1 MYWFSHLTVHSS
13 YLGGLLGPML
23 VTSVGLGM
31 LFVPLSLVALNRVRN
46 EDSGVASS
54 LLNTGQQV
62 GGAIGLAALGT
73 VTWTT
78 VSDNVKSQIA
88 QAAATGRT
96 GLHLPAGKAG
106 GIVPAPI
113 LHQALAVGISRGF
126 LVAAGI
132 FVVALVIAFVT
143 IRLRREDLAGAAVVV
158 PADAS
163 GLAGEHELEGSRN

>member
-1 MYWFSHLTVHSS
+1 VHSG
-13 YLGGLLGPML
+13 YVGGLLGPML

-31 LFVPLSLVALNRVRN
+31 LFVPISLVALNRVGN

-73 VTWTT
+73 VTWST
-78 VSDNVKSQIA
+78 VSDNVKHQLA
-88 QAAATGRT
+88 QAAAAAGGRT
-96 GLHLPAGKAG
+96 DLHLPAAKAG
-106 GIVPAPI
+106 VTVPSPI
-113 LHQALAVGISRGF
+113 LHQALAAGISRGF

-132 FVVALVIAFVT
+132 AVLALVVVLVS
-143 IRLRREDLAGAAVVV
+143 IRLRREDLAAAVAV

-163 GLAGEHELEGSRN
+163 GLAEEHELEGSLS